1 MQALISKDTK
11 RLVSLDALR
20 GFTVAGMI
28 LVNVPGSWEYIYKPF
43 RHAAFN
49 GLTLAD
55 LVFPF
60 FLFIVG
66 ASVFLA
72 LGRRIESNIR
82 KKEIVKKVIVR
93 SLLIFLLG
101 VFLNWFSSDF
111 KEWRIAGVL
120 QRISLCYLLGSV
132 IFIYLKANWQIIIS
146 IAILLLYWVLTIFIG
161 IPGYGRVFTPEM
173 NWAAWIDMNLL
184 PGKMYFGEWDPEGI
198 LSTFPALVNTLA
210 GIQAGRLLYSSDGY
224 GKKIRKLSI
233 FGLVLLAS
241 GLLISLS
248 FPLNKNVW
256 SSSFVLVTS
265 GLASLLWS
273 LLIYLVDF
281 KNKKGWVLPGI
292 IFGMNALAAYVLH
305 YILIYPFNRI
315 GIKGKSIQEWF
326 MNFFGGVIQPEAAS
340 LLWAILYV
348 VVCFIPVYIFYR
360 KKIFIKI

>member
-1 MQALISKDTK
+1 MQALISKDPK

-43 RHAAFN
+43 RHAVFN

-72 LGRRIESNIR
+72 LGRRIEGNIP
-82 KKEIVKKVIVR
+82 KKKIVKKVIIR

-132 IFIYLKANWQIIIS
+132 IFIYTKAKWKIVIS
-146 IAILLLYWVLTIFIG
+146 IFILLFYWVLTIFIG

-173 NWAAWIDMNLL
+173 NWTAWIDMNLL

-210 GIQAGRLLYSSDGY
+210 GIQAGRLINSAEGY

-233 FGLVLLAS
+233 FGLILLTS
-241 GLLISLS
+241 GLIISLS

-273 LLIYLVDF
+273 LLIWLIDI
-281 KNKKGWVLPGI
+281 KNKKGWALPGI
-292 IFGMNALAAYVLH
+292 IFGMNALTAYVLH
-305 YILIYPFNRI
+305 YILIYPFSRI
-315 GIKGKSIQEWF
+315 GISGKSIQNWF
-326 MNFFGGVIQPEAAS
+326 MYYLGGVVQPEAAS
-340 LLWAILYV
+340 LMWAVLYV
-348 VVCFIPVYIFYR
+348 GVCFIPVYFLYR